1 MPHQKTQEPSPTARQ
16 CQLAIVDLIM
26 AENTYELDD
35 FAKFVSRLEAL
46 DRRFEALRALPEDE
60 RGDSARR
67 ALAGWDNFRGRIA
80 EVLDLSPE
88 ADQAADARVPSD
100 PGDSVALPP
109 AYDRFLAS
117 SGRGEERFYVIPA
130 APAAPANQG

>member
-46 DRRFEALRALPEDE
+46 DRRFEALRAMPEDE

-80 EVLDLSPE
+80 DVLDLAPE
-88 ADQAADARVPSD
+88 TDQDGQAQVPSD

-109 AYDRFLAS
+109 AYDRFLTS
-117 SGRGEERFYVIPA
+117 TNHGDERFYVIPA
-130 APAAPANQG
+130 APAVAASQG

>member
-80 EVLDLSPE
+80 DVLDLTPE
-88 ADQAADARVPSD
+88 PDQAGEAQVPSD

-109 AYDRFLAS
+109 AYDRFLALA
-117 SGRGEERFYVIPA
+117 GRGEERFYVIPA
-130 APAAPANQG
+130 ASPVAASQG